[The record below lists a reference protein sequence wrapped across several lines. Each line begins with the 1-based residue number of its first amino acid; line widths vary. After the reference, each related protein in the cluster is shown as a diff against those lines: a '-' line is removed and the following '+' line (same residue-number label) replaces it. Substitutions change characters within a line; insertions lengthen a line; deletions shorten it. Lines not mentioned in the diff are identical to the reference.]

1 MMNKLPDDPDSLKK
15 MFDLSQEQ
23 YKEGGNEAPKFTEEE
38 VSYPLILLSHYII
51 TLYYFLCCNISSL
64 YTHSPLLTNRKDI
77 LIFIF
82 LVSN

>member
-38 VSYPLILLSHYII
+38 VSYPLILLYHYII
-51 TLYYFLCCNISSL
+51 LLSL
-64 YTHSPLLTNRKDI
+64 L
-77 LIFIF
+77 
-82 LVSN
+82 